1 MLCHQKVR
9 VCECER
15 KGDLVVLFLPSVVLS
30 FVLLLFPNIR
40 LVVRR
45 AAVVVIIPLTLSWLR
60 KS

>member
-1 MLCHQKVR
+1 MR

-30 FVLLLFPNIR
+30 FVLLLFPNLR

-45 AAVVVIIPLTLSWLR
+45 AAAVVVIIPLTISWLR